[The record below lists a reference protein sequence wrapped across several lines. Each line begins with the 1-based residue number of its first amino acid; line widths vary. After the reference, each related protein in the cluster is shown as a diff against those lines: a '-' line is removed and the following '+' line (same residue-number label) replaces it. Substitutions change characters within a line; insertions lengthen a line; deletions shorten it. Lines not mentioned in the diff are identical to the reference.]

1 MDRYVS
7 QLIEKLAVAEANPT
21 PATNL
26 GNSYEEF
33 EATMLRI
40 EEEANVSAEHLLNV
54 SYQELPPVDRMNH
67 QQIQNLLEAILNA
80 LSAKGTDV
88 SIPGNGVPVEVVYSE
103 LRKMFQE
110 GFHAMPGWVIDFCGG
125 NCPSCAFA
133 DYCESCKEI
142 WTKEEL
148 EKEKK
153 LFT

>member
-103 LRKMFQE
+103 LRKMF
-110 GFHAMPGWVIDFCGG
+110 
-125 NCPSCAFA
+125 
-133 DYCESCKEI
+133 
-142 WTKEEL
+142 
-148 EKEKK
+148 
-153 LFT
+153 